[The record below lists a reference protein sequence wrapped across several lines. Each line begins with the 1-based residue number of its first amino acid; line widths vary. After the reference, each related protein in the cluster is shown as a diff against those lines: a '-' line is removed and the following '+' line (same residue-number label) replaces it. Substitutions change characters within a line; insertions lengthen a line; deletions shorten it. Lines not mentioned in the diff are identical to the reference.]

1 MKISFKNLFF
11 ILLVNTLILGLIF
24 FLANYF
30 SKFRLAETRN
40 QFISTEDAEFYKYY
54 SAKMNHLRAFEF
66 QKKMYQDIPKKT
78 TDFLFTSIGTGSREV
93 LIQGDSWAEQ
103 LILGYPSFFAL
114 QIFSEQENLR
124 FIVGGAGS
132 FSPSLMQAQLRVLR
146 DDFNMTP
153 LVIVGIIDQTD
164 IGDELCRY
172 QMQVGNDDSGYHIV
186 RPYDSDL
193 MVPYNISHYFKLLDI
208 LDAPGLPLLK
218 LIKYKYNKM
227 RMPSIGGC
235 SREIL
240 QPLMNG
246 VTQREYA
253 YVSARITAYIEEVFR
268 HGATNHLILVTHF
281 HRDHVSG
288 NYKFDVGSIVDEAIV
303 NSKFKNGITHL
314 KFEPE
319 NYKVDSIDAIF
330 VRGDIFSHLT
340 DYFHRKIYTRDILR
354 QISLALDPTNNA
366 QSSRLH

>member
-193 MVPYNISHYFKLLDI
+193 MVPYNISHYFLYL
-208 LDAPGLPLLK
+208 
-218 LIKYKYNKM
+218 N
-227 RMPSIGGC
+227 
-235 SREIL
+235 
-240 QPLMNG
+240 
-246 VTQREYA
+246 
-253 YVSARITAYIEEVFR
+253 
-268 HGATNHLILVTHF
+268 
-281 HRDHVSG
+281 
-288 NYKFDVGSIVDEAIV
+288 
-303 NSKFKNGITHL
+303 
-314 KFEPE
+314 
-319 NYKVDSIDAIF
+319 
-330 VRGDIFSHLT
+330 
-340 DYFHRKIYTRDILR
+340 
-354 QISLALDPTNNA
+354 
-366 QSSRLH
+366 